1 MKKLYKWRERPGTK
15 SQNTWSA
22 HATCIQLRPSAGIKT
37 NAHGWRHDWFFY
49 FTPTTVVTVYMLL
62 APIQQA
68 SSEGKNNGV
77 TFSYRYA
84 TSSSDGKSQLFTA
97 CSCKKRERERDD
109 TLYFFRPNRIS
120 SPSNLLIPGC
130 WENPFLFGN
139 LLRKREDEAGMMV
152 SPQKSKVDRV
162 EDLYYLWDGMYVK
175 VRKQG
180 FIIYPH
186 LCDDNR
192 CLTLKKTSVL
202 TFIFNT
208 GWETRTKALN
218 VY

>member
-1 MKKLYKWRERPGTK
+1 MKKLYKWRERPGNK

-22 HATCIQLRPSAGIKT
+22 HATCMQLRPSAGIKT
-37 NAHGWRHDWFFY
+37 NTHGWRHDWFFN

-62 APIQQA
+62 ALIQQA

-130 WENPFLFGN
+130 WEKPFLFGN

>member
-1 MKKLYKWRERPGTK
+1 MNARHL
-15 SQNTWSA
+15 
-22 HATCIQLRPSAGIKT
+22 HATKAKHRKLKPMRTGNVT
-37 NAHGWRHDWFFY
+37 TGFLFY
-49 FTPTTVVTVYMLL
+49 SYNCSNCVYASGTL
-62 APIQQA
+62 IQQA

-97 CSCKKRERERDD
+97 CSWKKKRTDD
-109 TLYFFRPNRIS
+109 ILCFFA
-120 SPSNLLIPGC
+120 PGC

-152 SPQKSKVDRV
+152 SPQESKVDRV
-162 EDLYYLWDGMYVK
+162 EDSYYLWDGRYVK

-186 LCDDNR
+186 LRNDNR

-208 GWETRTKALN
+208 GWETRTTALN

>member
-1 MKKLYKWRERPGTK
+1 MTSRLVFLFYSYNCSNCVYASGT
-15 SQNTWSA
+15 
-22 HATCIQLRPSAGIKT
+22 L
-37 NAHGWRHDWFFY
+37 
-49 FTPTTVVTVYMLL
+49 
-62 APIQQA
+62 IQQA
-68 SSEGKNNGV
+68 SSKGKNNGV

-97 CSCKKRERERDD
+97 CSCKKRERERWNFV
-109 TLYFFRPNRIS
+109 FFRRNRIS
-120 SPSNLLIPGC
+120 SASNLLIPGC

-186 LCDDNR
+186 LCNDNR